1 MNVKNMYNK
10 VCKSSHTYF
19 LRKIEMQAT
28 YFNIFSEFRM
38 TIPTLGNVFV
48 LIQGV
53 EQKEK
58 AIYTLKTG
66 T

>member
-1 MNVKNMYNK
+1 MQI
-10 VCKSSHTYF
+10 SHTYF
-19 LRKIEMQAT
+19 LRQIEMQAT
-28 YFNIFSEFRM
+28 YFNIFSEFRI